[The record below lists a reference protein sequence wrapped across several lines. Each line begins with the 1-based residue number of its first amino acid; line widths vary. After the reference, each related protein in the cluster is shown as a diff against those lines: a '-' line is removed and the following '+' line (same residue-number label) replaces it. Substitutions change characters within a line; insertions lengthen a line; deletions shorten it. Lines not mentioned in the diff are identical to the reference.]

1 VTLYRLT
8 GPADGLTAPV
18 MVAAFDGWIDAAGAA
33 SAAANHLASDAVTVA
48 TFDPDPLFDY
58 RSRRPVLDV
67 IDGVLRHLAWPDL
80 ALRRLAIEGRDLLV
94 LHGPEPDFLWQEL
107 AADIAELARD
117 LSVAQW
123 ITMGAIPAA
132 TPHTRPTPVF
142 ATASRE
148 GLLAPGIQQGPDG
161 LLRVPAAG
169 ISVVEMAVI
178 EAGIPTVGF
187 YAQVPP
193 YVGGPFAPAAMA
205 LLDAIGGHLGVTIPM
220 GSLTEEA
227 IVQRQ
232 NLDAAVAQQ
241 AETREMV
248 EQLEAD
254 TPEDDTPLPSGD
266 ELASEIERYLR
277 DAGDDP
283 R

>member
-8 GPADGLTAPV
+8 GPVDGLVAPV
-18 MVAAFDGWIDAAGAA
+18 MIAAFDGWIDAAGAA
-33 SAAANHLASDAVTVA
+33 SGAATHLASDAVTVA

-80 ALRRLAIEGRDLLV
+80 ALRRFGVEGRDLLV

-107 AADIAELARD
+107 AADVAHLAKD
-117 LSVAQW
+117 LGVAQW

-148 GLLAPGIQQGPDG
+148 GLLAPGMQQGPDG

-193 YVGGPFAPAAMA
+193 YVGGPFAPAAIA
-205 LLDAIGGHLGVTIPM
+205 LLDTIGTHLGISFPL
-220 GSLTEEA
+220 GSLPEDA

-254 TPEDDTPLPSGD
+254 APEDDTQLPSGD

-277 DAGDDP
+277 DTGDDP